1 MDYWDH
7 KESGT
12 TERLSLSLTPP
23 PPTPM
28 QTHLTERGVK
38 VAIRES
44 FQEALEWEADPGR
57 GQGLGHGSGTV

>member
-1 MDYWDH
+1 
-7 KESGT
+7 
-12 TERLSLSLTPP
+12 
-23 PPTPM
+23 M

-44 FQEALEWEADPGR
+44 FQEALELEVDPGG